1 MKRIQTTEI
10 YNRLDGAAAE
20 GYTAISLQGSARS
33 GKTYNVMIWLILYAL
48 RVPHI
53 KISVVRAT
61 LPALKGSVLEDF
73 NTIMHQLGVYNDRH
87 FNKTDLIYWF
97 RSCSTIEFFSA
108 SDEQRLRGRKRDI
121 LFVNEAN
128 ELSAIQFQ
136 QLKMRTSR
144 LTIIDYNPSFSE
156 EHWIA
161 KDFNRDPRTY
171 HFVSTYRDNPFLE
184 QTIIDEIESLQNK
197 NKSLWQIFGE
207 GQMAQVE
214 GLIFTDYS
222 VIEAFPPDAEKHARL
237 GIDFGFTNDPTAI
250 VRVSFDGESLF
261 LDEVCYRTR
270 MLQSEIID
278 TLKLHRDRRVI
289 SESADP
295 RLIEEIHR
303 AGINIHPVRKYSGS
317 VQAGIAWMQ
326 QHPLLITAQ
335 SVNLLKER
343 ANYTWAQDKEGN
355 FINTPIDA
363 YNHAFDATR
372 YVCMTE
378 WMAGNK
384 KPINLKKLSG
394 IV

>member
-87 FNKTDLIYWF
+87 FNKTDLVYWF

-171 HFVSTYRDNPFLE
+171 HFVSTYKDNPFLE

-207 GQMAQVE
+207 GKMAQIE
-214 GLIFTDYS
+214 GLVFTNVETIDTLPEH
-222 VIEAFPPDAEKHARL
+222 IKRTFI

-250 VRVSFDGESLF
+250 VEVAFDRQALYIS
-261 LDEVCYRTR
+261 EVCYRTQ
-270 MLQSEIID
+270 MLQQDIIRV
-278 TLKLHRDRRVI
+278 LKQHPRTKVI

-295 RLIEEIHR
+295 RLIEEIYR
-303 AGINIHPVRKYSGS
+303 AGIDIHAVKKYPGS
-317 VQAGIAWMQ
+317 IEAGVAWML
-326 QHPLLITAQ
+326 QHPIRVTAH
-335 SVNLLKER
+335 STNVLKELH
-343 ANYTWAQDKEGN
+343 NYVYSQDKEGKLL
-355 FINTPIDA
+355 NTPVDA
-363 YNHAFDATR
+363 YNHAIDATR
-372 YVCMTE
+372 YVCMTQ
-378 WMAGNK
+378 WMAGKK

>member
-10 YNRLDGAAAE
+10 YNRLDAAAAE

-87 FNKTDLIYWF
+87 FNKTDLVYWF

-171 HFVSTYRDNPFLE
+171 HFVSTYKDNPFLE
-184 QTIIDEIESLQNK
+184 QTIIDEIESLQHK
-197 NKSLWQIFGE
+197 NLSLWQIFGE
-207 GQMAQVE
+207 GKMAQIE
-214 GLIFTDYS
+214 GLVFTN
-222 VIEAFPPDAEKHARL
+222 VETIDALPGHIKRTFI

-250 VRVSFDGESLF
+250 VEVAYDRQALYLS
-261 LDEVCYRTR
+261 EVCYRTQ
-270 MLQSEIID
+270 MLQQDIIRV
-278 TLKLHRDRRVI
+278 LKQHPRTKVI

-295 RLIEEIHR
+295 RLIEEIYR
-303 AGINIHPVRKYSGS
+303 AGIDIHAVKKYPGS
-317 VQAGIAWMQ
+317 IEAGVAWML
-326 QHPLLITAQ
+326 QHPIRVTAH
-335 SVNLLKER
+335 STNVLKELR
-343 ANYTWAQDKEGN
+343 NYVYSQDKEGKLL
-355 FINTPIDA
+355 NTPVDA
-363 YNHAFDATR
+363 YNHAIDATR
-372 YVCMTE
+372 YVCMTQ
-378 WMAGNK
+378 WMAGKK

>member
-87 FNKTDLIYWF
+87 FNKTDLVYWF

-144 LTIIDYNPSFSE
+144 LTIIDYNPSFTE

-171 HFVSTYRDNPFLE
+171 HFVSTYKDNPFLE
-184 QTIIDEIESLQNK
+184 QNIIDEIESLQNK

-207 GQMAQVE
+207 GQMAQIE
-214 GLIFTDYS
+214 GLVFTN
-222 VIEAFPPDAEKHARL
+222 VETIATLPEHIKRTFI

-250 VRVSFDGESLF
+250 VEVAYDRQALYLS
-261 LDEVCYRTR
+261 EVCYRTQ
-270 MLQSEIID
+270 MLQQDIIRV
-278 TLKLHRDRRVI
+278 LKQHPRTKVI

-295 RLIEEIHR
+295 RLIEEIYR
-303 AGINIHPVRKYSGS
+303 AGIDIHAVKKYPGS
-317 VQAGIAWMQ
+317 IEAGVAWML
-326 QHPLLITAQ
+326 QHPIRVTAH
-335 SVNLLKER
+335 STNVLKELH
-343 ANYTWAQDKEGN
+343 NYVYSQDKEGKLL
-355 FINTPIDA
+355 NTPVDA
-363 YNHAFDATR
+363 YNHAIDATR
-372 YVCMTE
+372 YVCMTQ
-378 WMAGNK
+378 WMAGKK

>member
-10 YNRLDGAAAE
+10 YNRLDAAAAE

-87 FNKTDLIYWF
+87 FNKTDLVYWF

-144 LTIIDYNPSFSE
+144 LTIIDYNPSFTE

-161 KDFNRDPRTY
+161 KDFNCDPRTY
-171 HFVSTYRDNPFLE
+171 HFVSTYKDNPFLE
-184 QTIIDEIESLQNK
+184 QTIIDEIESLQHK
-197 NKSLWQIFGE
+197 NSSLWQIFGE
-207 GQMAQVE
+207 GKMAQIE
-214 GLIFTDYS
+214 GLVFTNVETIDTL
-222 VIEAFPPDAEKHARL
+222 PDHIKRTFL

-250 VRVSFDGESLF
+250 VEVAYDRQALYIS
-261 LDEVCYRTR
+261 EVCYRTQ
-270 MLQSEIID
+270 MLQQDIIRE
-278 TLKLHRDRRVI
+278 LKQHPRTKVI

-295 RLIEEIHR
+295 RLIEEIYR
-303 AGINIHPVRKYSGS
+303 AGIDIHAVKKYPGS
-317 VQAGIAWMQ
+317 IEAGVAWML
-326 QHPLLITAQ
+326 QHPIRVTVH
-335 SVNLLKER
+335 SNNVLKELH
-343 ANYTWAQDKEGN
+343 NYVYSQDKEGKLL
-355 FINTPIDA
+355 NTPVDA
-363 YNHAFDATR
+363 YNHAIDATR
-372 YVCMTE
+372 YVCMTQ
-378 WMAGNK
+378 WMAGKK
-384 KPINLKKLSG
+384 KPINLKKLSD

>member
-10 YNRLDGAAAE
+10 YNRLDAAAAE
-20 GYTAISLQGSARS
+20 EYTAISLQGSARS

-87 FNKTDLIYWF
+87 FNKTDLVYWF

-184 QTIIDEIESLQNK
+184 QTIIDEIESLQQK

-207 GQMAQVE
+207 GKMAQIE
-214 GLIFTDYS
+214 GLVFTNVETIDTL
-222 VIEAFPPDAEKHARL
+222 PDHIKRTFI

-250 VRVSFDGESLF
+250 VEVAFDRQALYIS
-261 LDEVCYRTR
+261 EVCYRTQ
-270 MLQSEIID
+270 MLQQDIIRV
-278 TLKLHRDRRVI
+278 LKQHPRTKVI

-295 RLIEEIHR
+295 RLIEEIYR
-303 AGINIHPVRKYSGS
+303 AGIDIHAVKKYPGS
-317 VQAGIAWMQ
+317 IEAGVAWML
-326 QHPLLITAQ
+326 QHPIRVTAH
-335 SVNLLKER
+335 STNVLKELH
-343 ANYTWAQDKEGN
+343 NYVYSQDKEGKLL
-355 FINTPIDA
+355 NTPVDA
-363 YNHAFDATR
+363 YNHAIDATR
-372 YVCMTE
+372 YVCMTQ
-378 WMAGNK
+378 WMAGKK

>member
-10 YNRLDGAAAE
+10 YNRLDAAAAE
-20 GYTAISLQGSARS
+20 EYTAISLQGSARS

-87 FNKTDLIYWF
+87 FNKTDLVYWF

-171 HFVSTYRDNPFLE
+171 HFVSTYKDNPFLE
-184 QTIIDEIESLQNK
+184 QTIIDEIESLQQK
-197 NKSLWQIFGE
+197 NRSLWQIFGE
-207 GQMAQVE
+207 GKMAQIE
-214 GLIFTDYS
+214 GLVFTNVETID
-222 VIEAFPPDAEKHARL
+222 ALPDHIKRTFI

-250 VRVSFDGESLF
+250 VEVAYDRQALYLS
-261 LDEVCYRTR
+261 EVCYRTQ
-270 MLQSEIID
+270 MLQQDIIRV
-278 TLKLHRDRRVI
+278 LKQHPRTKVI

-295 RLIEEIHR
+295 RLIEEIYR
-303 AGINIHPVRKYSGS
+303 AGIDIHAVKKYPGS
-317 VQAGIAWMQ
+317 IEAGVAWML
-326 QHPLLITAQ
+326 QHPIRVTAH
-335 SVNLLKER
+335 STNVLKELR
-343 ANYTWAQDKEGN
+343 NYVYSQDKEGKLL
-355 FINTPIDA
+355 NTPVDA
-363 YNHAFDATR
+363 YNHAIDATR
-372 YVCMTE
+372 YVCMTQ
-378 WMAGNK
+378 WMAGKK

>member
-10 YNRLDGAAAE
+10 YNRLDAAAAE

-73 NTIMHQLGVYNDRH
+73 NTIMHQLGVYNERH
-87 FNKTDLIYWF
+87 FNKTDLVYWF

-171 HFVSTYRDNPFLE
+171 HFVSTYKDNPFLE
-184 QTIIDEIESLQNK
+184 QTIIDEIESLQQK
-197 NKSLWQIFGE
+197 NRSLWQIFGE
-207 GQMAQVE
+207 GKMAQIE
-214 GLIFTDYS
+214 GLVFTN
-222 VIEAFPPDAEKHARL
+222 VETIATLPEHIKRTFI

-250 VRVSFDGESLF
+250 VEVAFDRQALYIS
-261 LDEVCYRTR
+261 EVCYRTQ
-270 MLQSEIID
+270 MLQQDIIRV
-278 TLKLHRDRRVI
+278 LKQHPRTKVI

-295 RLIEEIHR
+295 RLIEEIYR
-303 AGINIHPVRKYSGS
+303 AGIDIHAVKKYPGS
-317 VQAGIAWMQ
+317 IEAGVAWML
-326 QHPLLITAQ
+326 QHPIRVTAH
-335 SVNLLKER
+335 SNNVLKELH
-343 ANYTWAQDKEGN
+343 NYVYSQDKEGKLL
-355 FINTPIDA
+355 NTPVDA
-363 YNHAFDATR
+363 YNHAIDATR
-372 YVCMTE
+372 YVCMTQ
-378 WMAGNK
+378 WMAGKK

>member
-10 YNRLDGAAAE
+10 YNRLDAAAAE

-171 HFVSTYRDNPFLE
+171 HFVSTYKDNPFLE
-184 QTIIDEIESLQNK
+184 QTIIDEIESLQLK

-207 GQMAQVE
+207 GKMAQIE
-214 GLIFTDYS
+214 GLVFTNVETIDTLPEH
-222 VIEAFPPDAEKHARL
+222 IKRTFI

-250 VRVSFDGESLF
+250 VEVAYDRQALYLS
-261 LDEVCYRTR
+261 EVCYRTQ
-270 MLQSEIID
+270 MLQQDIIRV
-278 TLKLHRDRRVI
+278 LKQHPRTKVI

-295 RLIEEIHR
+295 RLIEEIYR
-303 AGINIHPVRKYSGS
+303 AGIDIHAVKKYPGS
-317 VQAGIAWMQ
+317 IEAGVAWML
-326 QHPLLITAQ
+326 QHPIRVTAH
-335 SVNLLKER
+335 STNVLKELR
-343 ANYTWAQDKEGN
+343 NYVYSQDKEGKLL
-355 FINTPIDA
+355 NTPVDA
-363 YNHAFDATR
+363 YNHAIDATR
-372 YVCMTE
+372 YVCMTQ
-378 WMAGNK
+378 WMAGKK

>member
-87 FNKTDLIYWF
+87 FNKTDLVYWF

-171 HFVSTYRDNPFLE
+171 HFVSTYKDNPFLE
-184 QTIIDEIESLQNK
+184 QTIIDEIESLQSK

-207 GQMAQVE
+207 GKMAQIE
-214 GLIFTDYS
+214 GLVFTN
-222 VIEAFPPDAEKHARL
+222 VETIATLPEHIKRTFI

-250 VRVSFDGESLF
+250 VEVAYDRQALY
-261 LDEVCYRTR
+261 LNEVCYRTQ
-270 MLQSEIID
+270 MLQQDIIRV
-278 TLKLHRDRRVI
+278 LKQHPRTKVI

-295 RLIEEIHR
+295 RLIEEIYR
-303 AGINIHPVRKYSGS
+303 AGIDIHAVKKYPGS
-317 VQAGIAWMQ
+317 IEAGVAWML
-326 QHPLLITAQ
+326 QHPIRVTAH
-335 SVNLLKER
+335 STNVLKELH
-343 ANYTWAQDKEGN
+343 NYVYSQDKEGKLL
-355 FINTPIDA
+355 NTPVDA
-363 YNHAFDATR
+363 YNHAIDATR
-372 YVCMTE
+372 YVCMTQ
-378 WMAGNK
+378 WMAGKK

>member
-1 MKRIQTTEI
+1 MKRIQTTDI

-73 NTIMHQLGVYNDRH
+73 NTIMRQLGVYNDRH
-87 FNKTDLIYWF
+87 FNKTDLVYWF

-144 LTIIDYNPSFSE
+144 LTIIDYNPSFTE

-171 HFVSTYRDNPFLE
+171 HFVSTYKDNPFLE
-184 QTIIDEIESLQNK
+184 QTIIDEIESLQHK
-197 NKSLWQIFGE
+197 NSSLWQIFGE
-207 GQMAQVE
+207 GQMAQIE
-214 GLIFTDYS
+214 GLVFTNVETIDTL
-222 VIEAFPPDAEKHARL
+222 PDHIKRTFI
-237 GIDFGFTNDPTAI
+237 GIDFGFTHDPTAI
-250 VRVSFDGESLF
+250 V
-261 LDEVCYRTR
+261 EVAYDRQALYISEICYRTQ
-270 MLQSEIID
+270 MLQQDIIRV
-278 TLKLHRDRRVI
+278 LKQHPRTKVI

-295 RLIEEIHR
+295 RLIEEIYR
-303 AGINIHPVRKYSGS
+303 AGIDIHAVKKYPGS
-317 VQAGIAWMQ
+317 IEAGVAWML
-326 QHPLLITAQ
+326 QHPIRVTAH
-335 SVNLLKER
+335 STNVLKELR
-343 ANYTWAQDKEGN
+343 NYVYSQDKEGKLL
-355 FINTPIDA
+355 NTPVDA
-363 YNHAFDATR
+363 YNHAIDATR
-372 YVCMTE
+372 YVCMTQ
-378 WMAGNK
+378 WMAGKK

>member
-87 FNKTDLIYWF
+87 FNKTDLVYWF

-144 LTIIDYNPSFSE
+144 LTIIDYNPSFTE

-171 HFVSTYRDNPFLE
+171 HFVSTYKDNPFLE

-197 NKSLWQIFGE
+197 NRSLWQIFGE
-207 GQMAQVE
+207 GQMAQIE
-214 GLIFTDYS
+214 GLVFTN
-222 VIEAFPPDAEKHARL
+222 VETIDAIPEHIKRTFI
-237 GIDFGFTNDPTAI
+237 GIDFGYTNDPTAI
-250 VRVSFDGESLF
+250 V
-261 LDEVCYRTR
+261 EVAYDRQALYISEICYRTQ
-270 MLQSEIID
+270 MLQQDIIRV
-278 TLKLHRDRRVI
+278 LKQHPRTKVI

-295 RLIEEIHR
+295 RLIEEIYR
-303 AGINIHPVRKYSGS
+303 AGIDIHAVKKYPGS
-317 VQAGIAWMQ
+317 IEAGVAWML
-326 QHPLLITAQ
+326 QHPIRVTAH
-335 SVNLLKER
+335 STNVLKELH
-343 ANYTWAQDKEGN
+343 NYVYSQDKEGKLL
-355 FINTPIDA
+355 NTPVDA
-363 YNHAFDATR
+363 YNHAIDATR
-372 YVCMTE
+372 YVCMTQ
-378 WMAGNK
+378 WMAGKK

>member
-1 MKRIQTTEI
+1 MKSIRTTYI
-10 YNRLDGAAAE
+10 YQRLDAAFKE

-33 GKTYNVMIWLILYAL
+33 GKTYNVMIWLILFAL
-48 RVPHI
+48 STPRI

-73 NTIMHQLGVYNDRH
+73 IAIMRELGIYNERYL
-87 FNKTDLIYWF
+87 NKTDLVYWF
-97 RSCSTIEFFSA
+97 RSRSTIEFFSA

-128 ELSAIQFQ
+128 ELTAIQFQ

-184 QTIIDEIESLQNK
+184 QTIIDEIESLQQK

-207 GQMAQVE
+207 GQMAQLE
-214 GLIFTDYS
+214 GLVFTNVS
-222 VIEAFPPDAEKHARL
+222 TIEAFPPQIKSSFI
-237 GIDFGFTNDPTAI
+237 GVDFGFTNDPTAI
-250 VRVSFDGESLF
+250 VEVAFDKQALYLNEI
-261 LDEVCYRTR
+261 CYRTQ
-270 MLQSEIID
+270 MLQQDIISV
-278 TLKLHRDRRVI
+278 LKQYPGKKVI

-295 RLIEEIHR
+295 RLIEEIYR
-303 AGINIHPVRKYSGS
+303 AGVNIHPVKKYPGS
-317 VQAGIAWMQ
+317 IVAGIAWMRQ
-326 QHPLLITAQ
+326 YPLYVTEG
-335 SVNLLKER
+335 SHNLLKER
-343 ANYTWAQDKEGN
+343 HNYVFAQDKEGKLL
-355 FINTPIDA
+355 NTPVDA
-363 YNHAFDATR
+363 YNHAIDAAR

-378 WMAGNK
+378 WMAGSK
-384 KPINLKKLSG
+384 KPINLKKLAG
-394 IV
+394 LV

>member
-87 FNKTDLIYWF
+87 FNKTDLVYWF

-171 HFVSTYRDNPFLE
+171 HFVSTYKDNPFLE
-184 QTIIDEIESLQNK
+184 QTIIDEIESLQQK
-197 NKSLWQIFGE
+197 NRSLWQIFGE
-207 GQMAQVE
+207 GKMAQIE
-214 GLIFTDYS
+214 GLVFTN
-222 VIEAFPPDAEKHARL
+222 VETIATLPEHIKRTFI

-250 VRVSFDGESLF
+250 VEVAYDRQALYIS
-261 LDEVCYRTR
+261 EVCYRTQ
-270 MLQSEIID
+270 MLQQDIIKV
-278 TLKLHRDRRVI
+278 LKGYPRTKVI

-295 RLIEEIHR
+295 RLIEEIYR
-303 AGINIHPVRKYSGS
+303 AGIDIHAVKKYPGS
-317 VQAGIAWMQ
+317 IEAGVAWML
-326 QHPLLITAQ
+326 QHPIRVTAH
-335 SVNLLKER
+335 STNVLKELH
-343 ANYTWAQDKEGN
+343 NYVYSQDKEGKLL
-355 FINTPIDA
+355 NTPVDA
-363 YNHAFDATR
+363 YNHAIDATR
-372 YVCMTE
+372 YVCMTQ
-378 WMAGNK
+378 WMAGKK

>member
-10 YNRLDGAAAE
+10 YNRLDAAAAE

-87 FNKTDLIYWF
+87 FNKTDLVYWF

-171 HFVSTYRDNPFLE
+171 HFVSTYKDNPFLE
-184 QTIIDEIESLQNK
+184 QTIIDEIESLQQK
-197 NKSLWQIFGE
+197 NRSLWQIFGE
-207 GQMAQVE
+207 GKMAQIE
-214 GLIFTDYS
+214 GLVFTNVETID
-222 VIEAFPPDAEKHARL
+222 ALPDHIKRTFI

-250 VRVSFDGESLF
+250 VEVAYDRQALYLS
-261 LDEVCYRTR
+261 EVCYRTQ
-270 MLQSEIID
+270 MLQQDIIRV
-278 TLKLHRDRRVI
+278 LKQHPRTKVI

-295 RLIEEIHR
+295 RLIEEIYR
-303 AGINIHPVRKYSGS
+303 AGIDIHAVKKYPGS
-317 VQAGIAWMQ
+317 IEAGVAWML
-326 QHPLLITAQ
+326 QHPIRVTAH
-335 SVNLLKER
+335 STNVLKELR
-343 ANYTWAQDKEGN
+343 NYVYSQDKEGKLL
-355 FINTPIDA
+355 NTPVDA
-363 YNHAFDATR
+363 YNHAIDATR
-372 YVCMTE
+372 YVCMTQ
-378 WMAGNK
+378 WMAGKK

>member
-10 YNRLDGAAAE
+10 YNRLDAAAAE

-87 FNKTDLIYWF
+87 FNKTDLVYWF

-128 ELSAIQFQ
+128 ELSAIQYQ
-136 QLKMRTSR
+136 QHKMRTSR

-171 HFVSTYRDNPFLE
+171 HFVSTYKDNPFLE
-184 QTIIDEIESLQNK
+184 QTIIDEIESLQQK
-197 NKSLWQIFGE
+197 NRSLWQIFGE
-207 GQMAQVE
+207 GKMAQIE
-214 GLIFTDYS
+214 GLVFTNVETID
-222 VIEAFPPDAEKHARL
+222 ALPDHIKRTFI

-250 VRVSFDGESLF
+250 VEVAYDRQALYLS
-261 LDEVCYRTR
+261 EVCYRTQ
-270 MLQSEIID
+270 MLQQDIIRV
-278 TLKLHRDRRVI
+278 LKQHPRTKVI

-295 RLIEEIHR
+295 RLIEEIYR
-303 AGINIHPVRKYSGS
+303 AGIDIHAVKKYPGS
-317 VQAGIAWMQ
+317 IEAGVAWML
-326 QHPLLITAQ
+326 QHPIRVTAH
-335 SVNLLKER
+335 STNVLKELR
-343 ANYTWAQDKEGN
+343 NYVYSQDKEGKLL
-355 FINTPIDA
+355 NTPVDA
-363 YNHAFDATR
+363 YNHAIDATR
-372 YVCMTE
+372 YVCMTQ
-378 WMAGNK
+378 WMAGKK

>member
-10 YNRLDGAAAE
+10 YNRLDAAAAE

-87 FNKTDLIYWF
+87 FNKTDLVYWF

-144 LTIIDYNPSFSE
+144 LTIIDYNPSFTE

-171 HFVSTYRDNPFLE
+171 HFVSTYKDNPFLE
-184 QTIIDEIESLQNK
+184 QTIIDEIESLQQK
-197 NKSLWQIFGE
+197 NRSLWQIFGE
-207 GQMAQVE
+207 GKMAQIE
-214 GLIFTDYS
+214 GLVFTNVETID
-222 VIEAFPPDAEKHARL
+222 ALPDHIKRTFI

-250 VRVSFDGESLF
+250 VEVAYDRQALYLS
-261 LDEVCYRTR
+261 EVCYRTQ
-270 MLQSEIID
+270 MLQQDIIRV
-278 TLKLHRDRRVI
+278 LKQHPRTKVI

-295 RLIEEIHR
+295 RLIEEIYR
-303 AGINIHPVRKYSGS
+303 AGIDIHAVKKYPGS
-317 VQAGIAWMQ
+317 IEAGVAWML
-326 QHPLLITAQ
+326 QHPIRVTAH
-335 SVNLLKER
+335 STNVLKELH
-343 ANYTWAQDKEGN
+343 NYVYSQDKEGKLL
-355 FINTPIDA
+355 NTPVDA
-363 YNHAFDATR
+363 YNHAIDATR
-372 YVCMTE
+372 YVCMTQ
-378 WMAGNK
+378 WMAGKK

>member
-73 NTIMHQLGVYNDRH
+73 TAIMHQLGVYNERH
-87 FNKTDLIYWF
+87 FNKTDLVYWF

-171 HFVSTYRDNPFLE
+171 HFVSTYKDNPFLE
-184 QTIIDEIESLQNK
+184 QTIIDEIESLQQK
-197 NKSLWQIFGE
+197 NRSLWQIFGE
-207 GQMAQVE
+207 GKMAQIE
-214 GLIFTDYS
+214 GLVFTNVETIDTLPEH
-222 VIEAFPPDAEKHARL
+222 IKRTFI

-250 VRVSFDGESLF
+250 VEVAYDRQALYLS
-261 LDEVCYRTR
+261 EVCYRTQ
-270 MLQSEIID
+270 MLQQDIIRV
-278 TLKLHRDRRVI
+278 LKQHPRTKVI

-295 RLIEEIHR
+295 RLIEEIYR
-303 AGINIHPVRKYSGS
+303 AGIDIHAVKKYPGS
-317 VQAGIAWMQ
+317 IEAGVAWML
-326 QHPLLITAQ
+326 QHPIRVTAH
-335 SVNLLKER
+335 STNVLKELH
-343 ANYTWAQDKEGN
+343 NYVYSQDKEGKLL
-355 FINTPIDA
+355 NTPVDA
-363 YNHAFDATR
+363 YNHAIDATR
-372 YVCMTE
+372 YVCMTQ
-378 WMAGNK
+378 WMAGKK

>member
-87 FNKTDLIYWF
+87 FNKTDLVYWF

-171 HFVSTYRDNPFLE
+171 HFVSTYKDNPFLE
-184 QTIIDEIESLQNK
+184 QTIIDEIESLQLK

-207 GQMAQVE
+207 GKMAQIE
-214 GLIFTDYS
+214 GLVFTN
-222 VIEAFPPDAEKHARL
+222 VETIATLPEHIKRTFI

-250 VRVSFDGESLF
+250 VEVAYDRQALYLS
-261 LDEVCYRTR
+261 EVCYRTQ
-270 MLQSEIID
+270 MLQQDIIRV
-278 TLKLHRDRRVI
+278 LKQHPRTKVI

-295 RLIEEIHR
+295 RLIEEIYR
-303 AGINIHPVRKYSGS
+303 AGIDIHAVRKYPGS
-317 VQAGIAWMQ
+317 IEAGVAWML
-326 QHPLLITAQ
+326 QHPLRVTAH
-335 SVNLLKER
+335 STNVLKELH
-343 ANYTWAQDKEGN
+343 NYVYSQDKEGKLL
-355 FINTPIDA
+355 NTPVDA
-363 YNHAFDATR
+363 YNHAIDATR
-372 YVCMTE
+372 YVCMTQ
-378 WMAGNK
+378 WMAGKK

>member
-87 FNKTDLIYWF
+87 FNKTDLVYWF

-171 HFVSTYRDNPFLE
+171 HFVSTYKDNPFLE
-184 QTIIDEIESLQNK
+184 QTIIDEIESLQSK

-207 GQMAQVE
+207 GKMAQIE
-214 GLIFTDYS
+214 GLVFTNVETIDTLPEH
-222 VIEAFPPDAEKHARL
+222 IKRTFI
-237 GIDFGFTNDPTAI
+237 GIDFGFSNDPTAI
-250 VRVSFDGESLF
+250 VEVAYDRQALYIS
-261 LDEVCYRTR
+261 EVCYRTQ
-270 MLQSEIID
+270 MLQQDIIRV
-278 TLKLHRDRRVI
+278 LKQHPRTKVI

-295 RLIEEIHR
+295 RLIEEIYR
-303 AGINIHPVRKYSGS
+303 AGIDIHAVKKYPGS
-317 VQAGIAWMQ
+317 IEAGVAWML
-326 QHPLLITAQ
+326 QHPIRVTAH
-335 SVNLLKER
+335 SNNVLKELH
-343 ANYTWAQDKEGN
+343 NYVYSQDKEGKLL
-355 FINTPIDA
+355 NTPVDA
-363 YNHAFDATR
+363 YNHAIDATR
-372 YVCMTE
+372 YVCMTQ
-378 WMAGNK
+378 WMAGKK

>member
-87 FNKTDLIYWF
+87 FNKTDLVYWF

-161 KDFNRDPRTY
+161 KDLNKDPRTY
-171 HFVSTYRDNPFLE
+171 HFVSTYKDNPFLE
-184 QTIIDEIESLQNK
+184 QTIIDEIESLQSK

-207 GQMAQVE
+207 GKMAQIE
-214 GLIFTDYS
+214 GLVFTNVETIDTLPEH
-222 VIEAFPPDAEKHARL
+222 IKRTFI

-250 VRVSFDGESLF
+250 VEVAFDRQALYIS
-261 LDEVCYRTR
+261 EVCYRTQ
-270 MLQSEIID
+270 MLQQDIIKV
-278 TLKLHRDRRVI
+278 LKGYPRTKVI

-295 RLIEEIHR
+295 RLIEEIYR
-303 AGINIHPVRKYSGS
+303 AGIDIHAVKKYPGS
-317 VQAGIAWMQ
+317 IEAGVAWML
-326 QHPLLITAQ
+326 QHPIRVTAH
-335 SVNLLKER
+335 STNVLKELR
-343 ANYTWAQDKEGN
+343 NYVYSQDKEGKLL
-355 FINTPIDA
+355 NTPVDA
-363 YNHAFDATR
+363 YNHAIDATR
-372 YVCMTE
+372 YVCMTQ
-378 WMAGNK
+378 WMAGKK

>member
-1 MKRIQTTEI
+1 MKRIQTTDI
-10 YNRLDGAAAE
+10 YNRLDAAAAE

-87 FNKTDLIYWF
+87 FNKTDLVYWF

-136 QLKMRTSR
+136 QLKMRTSH

-171 HFVSTYRDNPFLE
+171 HFVSTYKDNPFLE
-184 QTIIDEIESLQNK
+184 QTIIDEIESLQHK

-207 GQMAQVE
+207 GKMAQIE
-214 GLIFTDYS
+214 GLVFTNVETIDTLPEH
-222 VIEAFPPDAEKHARL
+222 IKRTFI

-250 VRVSFDGESLF
+250 VEVAYDRQALYIS
-261 LDEVCYRTR
+261 EVCYRTQ
-270 MLQSEIID
+270 MLQQDIIRV
-278 TLKLHRDRRVI
+278 LKQHPRTKVI

-295 RLIEEIHR
+295 RLIEEIYR
-303 AGINIHPVRKYSGS
+303 AGIDIHAVRKYPGS
-317 VQAGIAWMQ
+317 IEAGVAWML
-326 QHPLLITAQ
+326 QHPIRVTAH
-335 SVNLLKER
+335 STNVLKELH
-343 ANYTWAQDKEGN
+343 NYVYSQDKEGKLL
-355 FINTPIDA
+355 NTPVDA
-363 YNHAFDATR
+363 YNHAIDATR
-372 YVCMTE
+372 YVCMTQ
-378 WMAGNK
+378 WMAGKK

>member
-10 YNRLDGAAAE
+10 YNRLDAAAAE

-87 FNKTDLIYWF
+87 FNKTDLVYWF

-161 KDFNRDPRTY
+161 KDFNKDPRTY
-171 HFVSTYRDNPFLE
+171 HFVSTYKDNPFLE

-207 GQMAQVE
+207 GKMAQIE
-214 GLIFTDYS
+214 GLVFTN
-222 VIEAFPPDAEKHARL
+222 VETIDALPEHIKRTFI

-250 VRVSFDGESLF
+250 VEVAYDRQALYLS
-261 LDEVCYRTR
+261 EVCYRTQ
-270 MLQSEIID
+270 MLQQDIIRV
-278 TLKLHRDRRVI
+278 LKQHPRTKVI

-295 RLIEEIHR
+295 RLIEEIYR
-303 AGINIHPVRKYSGS
+303 AGIDIHAVKKYPGS
-317 VQAGIAWMQ
+317 IEAGVAWML
-326 QHPLLITAQ
+326 QHPIRVTAH
-335 SVNLLKER
+335 SNNVLKELH
-343 ANYTWAQDKEGN
+343 NYVYSQDKEGKLL
-355 FINTPIDA
+355 NTPVDA
-363 YNHAFDATR
+363 YNHAIDATR
-372 YVCMTE
+372 YVCMTQ
-378 WMAGNK
+378 WMAGKK

>member
-1 MKRIQTTEI
+1 MKRIQTSEI
-10 YNRLDGAAAE
+10 YNRLDAAAAE

-48 RVPHI
+48 RVPHV

-73 NTIMHQLGVYNDRH
+73 NTIMRQLGVYNDRH
-87 FNKTDLIYWF
+87 FNKTDLVYWF

-144 LTIIDYNPSFSE
+144 LTIIDYNPSFTE

-171 HFVSTYRDNPFLE
+171 HFVSTYKDNPFLE
-184 QTIIDEIESLQNK
+184 QTIIDEIESLQLK
-197 NKSLWQIFGE
+197 NRSLWQIFGE
-207 GQMAQVE
+207 GKMAQIE
-214 GLIFTDYS
+214 GLVFTNVETVDT
-222 VIEAFPPDAEKHARL
+222 FPEHIKRTFI

-250 VRVSFDGESLF
+250 VEVAYDREALYIS
-261 LDEVCYRTR
+261 EVCYRTQ
-270 MLQSEIID
+270 MLQQDIIRV
-278 TLKLHRDRRVI
+278 LKQHPRTKVI

-295 RLIEEIHR
+295 RLIEEIYR
-303 AGINIHPVRKYSGS
+303 AGIDIHAVKKYPGS
-317 VQAGIAWMQ
+317 IEAGVAWML
-326 QHPLLITAQ
+326 QHPIRVTAH
-335 SVNLLKER
+335 SNNVLKELH
-343 ANYTWAQDKEGN
+343 NYVYSQDKEGKLL
-355 FINTPIDA
+355 NTPVDA
-363 YNHAFDATR
+363 YNHAIDATR
-372 YVCMTE
+372 YVCMTQ
-378 WMAGNK
+378 WMAGKK